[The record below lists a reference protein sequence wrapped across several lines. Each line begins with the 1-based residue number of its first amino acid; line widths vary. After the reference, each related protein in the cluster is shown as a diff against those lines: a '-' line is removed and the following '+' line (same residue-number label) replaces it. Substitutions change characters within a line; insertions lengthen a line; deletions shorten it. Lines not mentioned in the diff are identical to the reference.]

1 MERILQVCRAFDQD
15 WAEHLAAETV
25 GARKDAV
32 DSVVNNRN
40 RIAHGENVG
49 ISYVRI
55 KEYYDRVVEVI
66 ELIDVQSNA

>member
-1 MERILQVCRAFDQD
+1 
-15 WAEHLAAETV
+15 LAAETV